1 MVKRPYGKDMEKWTK
16 MNQFIHNVT
25 FLLSIGLLIFSGVKK
40 FNIGKKWSTF
50 LLITAGINRNFS
62 SKFIFNLN

>member
-1 MVKRPYGKDMEKWTK
+1 MVKRPYDKDMEKWTK

-25 FLLSIGLLIFSGVKK
+25 FLLSIGLLMFSGVKK
-40 FNIGKKWSTF
+40 FNIGKEWSTF
-50 LLITAGINRNFS
+50 LLITAGINRNFL